1 MLLRLLKAKLHMA
14 AVTQTELDYHG
25 SVTID
30 RDLMDAVGLLP
41 YEQVLIANCA
51 TGLRGETYVIEGE
64 RGSGI
69 IQMNGALARMA
80 QKKDRVI
87 ILAFAFA
94 SPEEIAGHRPRIAIL
109 DDANRIIEQFEGSI
123 AGPGVPQ
130 RS

>member
-1 MLLRLLKAKLHMA
+1 MFLRLLKAKLHMA
-14 AVTQTELDYHG
+14 AVTQTELEYHG

-51 TGLRGETYVIEGE
+51 TGLRGETYVIEGA

-87 ILAFAFA
+87 ILAFTYAT
-94 SPEEIAGHRPRIAIL
+94 SEELADHHPRIAIL
-109 DDANRIIEQFEGSI
+109 DESNRIIEQIEGSI
-123 AGPGVPQ
+123 DVSGAG
-130 RS
+130 